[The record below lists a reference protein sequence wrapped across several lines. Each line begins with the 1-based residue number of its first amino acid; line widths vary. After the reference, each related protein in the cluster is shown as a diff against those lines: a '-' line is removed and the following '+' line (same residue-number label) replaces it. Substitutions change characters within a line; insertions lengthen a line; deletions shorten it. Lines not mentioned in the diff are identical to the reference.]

1 MGIADC
7 SNRSKPTRLLH
18 TQSCLT
24 PLRPTVCPIRNP
36 QSANRNSLVLHY
48 LKIWLATARYSITR
62 TLMFRGDFI
71 VWSLVE
77 FFWMSVNLLLISVIY
92 RHTSSIAG
100 WNKYEMMLLVG
111 TSMLIQRF
119 LMGFFWSSIFE
130 MGRNVRSG
138 NFDFFLAQ
146 PGNVMFMA
154 TTRKLDPDG
163 LLNSFVA
170 AGVVIYAVKQLGLH
184 PGAADI
190 ALYVFMVG
198 CGVVIHYS
206 ILVLSI
212 SLVFWLTSAQG
223 VEGTYF
229 TLTEFSRLPREA
241 FKGVVSQGLFVWLL
255 PVVVVSNAPAR
266 VLLHG
271 FQWEWVAWLCGIA
284 IIWFLLAVIV
294 FHRGLRRY
302 ASASS

>member
-1 MGIADC
+1 M
-7 SNRSKPTRLLH
+7 
-18 TQSCLT
+18 
-24 PLRPTVCPIRNP
+24 
-36 QSANRNSLVLHY
+36 LHY
-48 LKIWLATARYSITR
+48 LKVWFASARYSIVR
-62 TLMFRGDFI
+62 TLMFRGDFF

-77 FFWMSVNLLLISVIY
+77 LFWMSVNLLLITVIY
-92 RHTSSIAG
+92 RHTQSIAG

-163 LLNSFVA
+163 LINSFVA
-170 AGVVIYAVKQLGLH
+170 AAVVIYAGRQLNLS
-184 PGAADI
+184 PSVATI
-190 ALYVFMVG
+190 ALYVFLVG
-198 CGVVIHYS
+198 CGLLIHYS
-206 ILVLSI
+206 LLVMSV
-212 SLVFWLTSAQG
+212 SAVFWLTSAQG

-229 TLTEFSRLPREA
+229 TLTEFSRLPRQA
-241 FKGVVSQGLFVWLL
+241 FKGLVKEFLFVWAL
-255 PVVVVSNAPAR
+255 PVVVVSNAPANT
-266 VLLHG
+266 LLHG
-271 FQWEWVAWLCGIA
+271 FDPKWAFWLFAAAVGWFAVAV
-284 IIWFLLAVIV
+284 FV

>member
-1 MGIADC
+1 
-7 SNRSKPTRLLH
+7 
-18 TQSCLT
+18 
-24 PLRPTVCPIRNP
+24 
-36 QSANRNSLVLHY
+36 
-48 LKIWLATARYSITR
+48 R
-62 TLMFRGDFI
+62 TLMFRGDFF

-77 FFWMSVNLLLISVIY
+77 LFWMSVNLLLISVIY
-92 RHTSSIAG
+92 RHTNSIAG
-100 WNKYEMMLLVG
+100 WNKYEMVLLVG

-130 MGRNVRSG
+130 MGRNVRTG

-163 LLNSFVA
+163 LINSVVA
-170 AGVVIYAVKQLGLH
+170 GAVVIYAARELHLH
-184 PGAADI
+184 PSVTDV
-190 ALYVFMVG
+190 ALYVAMLL
-198 CGVVIHYS
+198 CGLVIHYS

-229 TLTEFSRLPREA
+229 TLTEFSRLPRQA
-241 FKGVVSQGLFVWLL
+241 FKGISEALFVWLL
-255 PVVVVSNAPAR
+255 PVVIVSNAPATR
-266 VLLHG
+266 LLQRFDWRFG
-271 FQWEWVAWLCGIA
+271 ALLFVFAA
-284 IIWFLLAVIV
+284 VWFAFAVFV

-302 ASASS
+302 TSASS

>member
-1 MGIADC
+1 ML
-7 SNRSKPTRLLH
+7 RYLH
-18 TQSCLT
+18 
-24 PLRPTVCPIRNP
+24 
-36 QSANRNSLVLHY
+36 
-48 LKIWLATARYSITR
+48 IWLASARYSVVR
-62 TLMFRGDFI
+62 TLMFRGDFF

-77 FFWMSVNLLLISVIY
+77 LFWMSVNLLTISVIY
-92 RHTSSIAG
+92 EHTQSIAG
-100 WNKYEMMLLVG
+100 WSKYEMILLLG

-130 MGRNVRSG
+130 MGRNVRTG

-163 LLNSFVA
+163 LINSVVA
-170 AGVVIYAVKQLGLH
+170 AGIVVYALRHLGVH
-184 PGAADI
+184 PTAQQVMLYI
-190 ALYVFMVG
+190 AMIG
-198 CGVVIHYS
+198 CGLVIHYS
-206 ILVLSI
+206 ILVMSI

-229 TLTEFSRLPREA
+229 ALTEFSRMPREA
-241 FKGVVSQGLFVWLL
+241 FKGWLSRVLFVWLL

-266 VLLHG
+266 TILDR
-271 FQWEWVAWLCGIA
+271 FNWTWVGWLAG
-284 IIWFLLAVIV
+284 LAVVWFVLAVLV

-302 ASASS
+302 TSASS

>member
-1 MGIADC
+1 M
-7 SNRSKPTRLLH
+7 
-18 TQSCLT
+18 
-24 PLRPTVCPIRNP
+24 
-36 QSANRNSLVLHY
+36 LHY
-48 LKIWLATARYSITR
+48 AKIWLATARYSITR
-62 TLMFRGDFI
+62 TLMFRGDFF
-71 VWSLVE
+71 VWALVE
-77 FFWMSVNLLLISVIY
+77 LFWMTVNLLTISVIY
-92 RHTSSIAG
+92 QHTDAIAG
-100 WNKYEMMLLVG
+100 WSKYEMMLLVG
-111 TSMLIQRF
+111 TSLLIQRF

-146 PGNVMFMA
+146 PGNIMFMA

-170 AGVVIYAVKQLGLH
+170 GGVVIYSASQLGLQ
-184 PGAADI
+184 PGAGDI
-190 ALYVFMVG
+190 ALYAFMVL
-198 CGVVIHYS
+198 CGLVIHYS
-206 ILVLSI
+206 ILLISV

-241 FKGVVSQGLFVWLL
+241 FTGLVTRVLFVWAL
-255 PVVVVSNAPAR
+255 PVVVVSNTPAR
-266 VLLHG
+266 TLIDGFDLGRVLWIVG
-271 FQWEWVAWLCGIA
+271 AAAG
-284 IIWFLLAVIV
+284 WFALAVFV